1 MSLYAILR
9 RNDFTDG
16 PTLDAAAGCYTKV
29 GDDDMPDDVR
39 WI

>member
-1 MSLYAILR
+1 MNLHAILR
-9 RNDFTDG
+9 RNGFTDG
-16 PTLDAAAGCYTKV
+16 PTLEAAAGRYTKV